1 MPPQDRRIVCKAVLR
16 EGLESI
22 GRQKPFFSV
31 QEHQKNG
38 TADPSNPAVILLACG
53 GASGL
58 PRADSPINTG
68 AGAGKQQ
75 LEVRTLQT
83 RREKF

>member
-22 GRQKPFFSV
+22 GRQKPFFSEE
-31 QEHQKNG
+31 EHQKNG
-38 TADPSNPAVILLACG
+38 IADTSNPAVILIGCG
-53 GASGL
+53 GTPGL
-58 PRADSPINTG
+58 SRADSPINAG
-68 AGAGKQQ
+68 AGAGKQH

-83 RREKF
+83 RREEF